1 MLQVLR
7 DERLRLAIEAAAQ
20 YDYSQT
26 DEKGDEVY
34 KGIVQQHKARATK
47 LLYDMRSTL
56 SDFLLR
62 YSNSVCGFI
71 MQLMHSQEVCDVG

>member
-26 DEKGDEVY
+26 DEKNDEVY
-34 KGIVQQHKARATK
+34 KGIVEQHKARAMK
-47 LLYDMRSTL
+47 ILYDMRSTL

-62 YSNSVCGFI
+62 YSDCLWFYNAVDALTRI
-71 MQLMHSQEVCDVG
+71 M